1 MTGRPPTTRRSPR
14 LSRRTF
20 LAGLG
25 ATGLSASGL
34 VACGS
39 EAGSARS
46 YDLGGANQLT
56 MLNWPDYIDPS
67 EGGQPGTIERVAAEL
82 SLSVD
87 YLADYDDNYA
97 GYDLV
102 VRNALEVSPPAY
114 DIVVPT
120 NWRAAQM
127 IQQGSAEPLPIEVI
141 PNHVNL
147 DPAFMTNSWDR
158 GSRFQL
164 PWQAGITGIAYDP
177 ALTGRPLNSVED
189 LFDPG
194 LAGRVG
200 LIGEMREAVGLA
212 MLANGDDPS
221 NPTVEAADDGY
232 ARIVDA
238 VASGQFTRATYG
250 DFAPRLAT
258 GELAAAMAWSG
269 DTALL
274 RSERPDIEFVIPDE
288 GAIQWFDTMVI
299 PAGSPNIAAAGRF
312 MNYVYDPANAARI
325 TAWVGYISPVLGVQD
340 ALLNSGGALA
350 ALAQDPVLF
359 PDESNRSRLFTWGG
373 LDEAAETELDDAFNE
388 LIAPLLGTE

>member
-1 MTGRPPTTRRSPR
+1 
-14 LSRRTF
+14 
-20 LAGLG
+20 
-25 ATGLSASGL
+25 
-34 VACGS
+34 
-39 EAGSARS
+39 
-46 YDLGGANQLT
+46 